1 MSYIERGAVMT
12 CSVRMTESEKAMAIK
27 YADFHGISLSQAFR
41 DALMERIE
49 DELDAK
55 AGDEAWKEFVKS
67 GEKARPIEELWK
79 ELGL

>member
-1 MSYIERGAVMT
+1 MT
-12 CSVRMTESEKAMAIK
+12 CSVRMTEAEKVMALK

-55 AGDEAWKEFVKS
+55 AGDEAWEEFVRS
-67 GEKARPIEELWK
+67 GEQAIPFEEMCR

>member
-1 MSYIERGAVMT
+1 MSHKEGDSMT
-12 CSVRMTESEKAMAIK
+12 CSVRMTESEKAMALK

-41 DALMERIE
+41 EALMERIE

-55 AGDEAWKEFVKS
+55 AGDEAWEEFIKS